1 MKTTDYNQNKQLT
14 ELTEEEIKKV
24 TGGVKIE
31 RPSAKGCMAINEDK
45 CPYGTTLD
53 KFGCKVCL

>member
-1 MKTTDYNQNKQLT
+1 MAKQKKQFR
-14 ELTEEEIKKV
+14 ELSDEELKKV

-31 RPSAKGCMAINEDK
+31 RPSAKGCAAINEDE

-53 KFGCKVCL
+53 KFDCKVCL